1 MTLHRFAFLLL
12 LPIAAFFHTAP
23 LSAAPSVEHVSDSL
37 YNELAHATS
46 PQDSVGILCNLYD
59 LLQRRLPAGLADMV
73 VETAR
78 RANDPRTALEIIRYQ
93 ANLNI
98 RNDSA
103 LVALGEL
110 ARTFPSGDER
120 KETTAFISMVR
131 NMHMARYADEETRKD
146 RLDELL
152 ENVTLDPPHDL
163 YEHIVQLH
171 GVCMMLSHD
180 TSGELLDSYMDSLG
194 ILVRKLPISA
204 NAIRNTYYVHAAT
217 IYSANNPRKSIN
229 ADREVLGEIKR
240 LREFY
245 RAKGR
250 VYRSYDANLYIIY
263 SRLLSNFSILDELS
277 VRGYYD
283 KAMRYAR
290 TDSAAARTYGAFP
303 SPDIYLAMYRKDYA
317 KALPLIKGCIDSKVA
332 APRRMQLLKYMIECA
347 EGLGDKETLAEASR
361 QYIGLLEEKMRNSTH
376 SAFRELQ
383 TACAIYEMRNYY
395 GELQM
400 AQKESQASLQKH
412 IIIVSSVVLVI
423 LVVLVVVLFRLYR
436 RNKRMAVDLI
446 STNERLMSE
455 SENLKRSR
463 AESIRARDLAQK
475 ANNLKSDF
483 IKNMSYEVKT
493 PLQAINEYAHLIA
506 DCASGEG
513 KKHLEQY
520 ANLLDL
526 NSELLSTIVNDVLK
540 LSEIESSPMSIQ
552 AQVVNA
558 RALCEATLKSVARRV
573 HPGVTLKMDD
583 SRGRVDLFTDPLR
596 VQQILNNL
604 LTNAAKFTSSGSIE
618 LSYALVE
625 DETKVQFSVTDTGI
639 GINPDNREKIF
650 ERFVKL
656 DRDTQGAGLGLTISR
671 LIAGQLG
678 GTLTLD
684 TAYTGGAR
692 FVLVIP
698 KS

>member
-1 MTLHRFAFLLL
+1 
-12 LPIAAFFHTAP
+12 
-23 LSAAPSVEHVSDSL
+23 
-37 YNELAHATS
+37 
-46 PQDSVGILCNLYD
+46 
-59 LLQRRLPAGLADMV
+59 
-73 VETAR
+73 
-78 RANDPRTALEIIRYQ
+78 
-93 ANLNI
+93 
-98 RNDSA
+98 
-103 LVALGEL
+103 
-110 ARTFPSGDER
+110 
-120 KETTAFISMVR
+120 
-131 NMHMARYADEETRKD
+131 
-146 RLDELL
+146 
-152 ENVTLDPPHDL
+152 
-163 YEHIVQLH
+163 
-171 GVCMMLSHD
+171 
-180 TSGELLDSYMDSLG
+180 
-194 ILVRKLPISA
+194 
-204 NAIRNTYYVHAAT
+204 
-217 IYSANNPRKSIN
+217 
-229 ADREVLGEIKR
+229 
-240 LREFY
+240 
-245 RAKGR
+245 
-250 VYRSYDANLYIIY
+250 
-263 SRLLSNFSILDELS
+263 
-277 VRGYYD
+277 
-283 KAMRYAR
+283 
-290 TDSAAARTYGAFP
+290 
-303 SPDIYLAMYRKDYA
+303 
-317 KALPLIKGCIDSKVA
+317 
-332 APRRMQLLKYMIECA
+332 
-347 EGLGDKETLAEASR
+347 
-361 QYIGLLEEKMRNSTH
+361 
-376 SAFRELQ
+376 
-383 TACAIYEMRNYY
+383 
-395 GELQM
+395 
-400 AQKESQASLQKH
+400 
-412 IIIVSSVVLVI
+412 
-423 LVVLVVVLFRLYR
+423 
-436 RNKRMAVDLI
+436 
-446 STNERLMSE
+446 
-455 SENLKRSR
+455 
-463 AESIRARDLAQK
+463 
-475 ANNLKSDF
+475 
-483 IKNMSYEVKT
+483 MSYEVKT

>member
-1 MTLHRFAFLLL
+1 
-12 LPIAAFFHTAP
+12 
-23 LSAAPSVEHVSDSL
+23 
-37 YNELAHATS
+37 
-46 PQDSVGILCNLYD
+46 
-59 LLQRRLPAGLADMV
+59 
-73 VETAR
+73 
-78 RANDPRTALEIIRYQ
+78 
-93 ANLNI
+93 
-98 RNDSA
+98 
-103 LVALGEL
+103 
-110 ARTFPSGDER
+110 
-120 KETTAFISMVR
+120 
-131 NMHMARYADEETRKD
+131 
-146 RLDELL
+146 
-152 ENVTLDPPHDL
+152 
-163 YEHIVQLH
+163 
-171 GVCMMLSHD
+171 
-180 TSGELLDSYMDSLG
+180 
-194 ILVRKLPISA
+194 
-204 NAIRNTYYVHAAT
+204 
-217 IYSANNPRKSIN
+217 
-229 ADREVLGEIKR
+229 
-240 LREFY
+240 
-245 RAKGR
+245 
-250 VYRSYDANLYIIY
+250 
-263 SRLLSNFSILDELS
+263 
-277 VRGYYD
+277 
-283 KAMRYAR
+283 
-290 TDSAAARTYGAFP
+290 
-303 SPDIYLAMYRKDYA
+303 
-317 KALPLIKGCIDSKVA
+317 
-332 APRRMQLLKYMIECA
+332 
-347 EGLGDKETLAEASR
+347 
-361 QYIGLLEEKMRNSTH
+361 
-376 SAFRELQ
+376 
-383 TACAIYEMRNYY
+383 MRNYY